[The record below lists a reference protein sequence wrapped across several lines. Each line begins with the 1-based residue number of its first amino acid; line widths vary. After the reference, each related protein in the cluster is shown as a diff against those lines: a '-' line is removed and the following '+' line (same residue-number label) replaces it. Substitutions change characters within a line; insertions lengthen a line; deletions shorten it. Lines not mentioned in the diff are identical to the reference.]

1 MDQVTRVNRT
11 SFMASVEN
19 RGDSL
24 FHATTQDA
32 TFKLDTNGQAAH
44 PIDALMGC
52 LSACI
57 AHHVLLWLRDSAMGN
72 PGFTV
77 SASGTLT
84 PERLRFLSIS
94 VTVDVSWIPD
104 DPTLRKGLLEYIKR
118 CPVYN
123 TLNIGCP
130 IDLAF
135 AKGR

>member
-1 MDQVTRVNRT
+1 MDQATAAKRM

-24 FHATTQDA
+24 FHATTRDA
-32 TFKLDTNGQAAH
+32 KFKLDTNGQAAH
-44 PIDALMGC
+44 PIDGLMAC

-57 AHHVLLWLRDSAMGN
+57 AHHVLLWLHDQGIGN

-84 PERLRFLSIS
+84 DERLRFQSIA
-94 VTVDVSWIPD
+94 VAVDVSWLPK
-104 DPTLRKGLLEYIKR
+104 DPALHKGLVEYIHR

-123 TLNIGCP
+123 TLNGGCP
-130 IDLAF
+130 IDLTF
-135 AKGR
+135 SKNK